1 MRMTGLV
8 AGRVSLLSQTARD
21 GDSPRDAEQ
30 RDENEAKNEWRRPGR
45 SDAEACYRNSG
56 AGSGDGL
63 VKVPVVLPGLQACG
77 YEHRRA

>member
-1 MRMTGLV
+1 MRTTGLV
-8 AGRVSLLSQTARD
+8 AGRVGLLSQAARD

-30 RDENEAKNEWRRPGR
+30 RDENEAKNEWRGPGR
-45 SDAEACYRNSG
+45 SDAEARYSNSG
-56 AGSGDGL
+56 AGAGDGL

>member
-1 MRMTGLV
+1 MRTAGLV
-8 AGRVSLLSQTARD
+8 AGRVALLSQAAGD
-21 GDSPRDAEQ
+21 GDSPGDAEQ
-30 RDENEAKNEWRRPGR
+30 RDENEAKNEWRGPGR
-45 SDAEACYRNSG
+45 SDAEARYSNSG